1 METRYRSAPG
11 FLASLG
17 GALTGYFAGAVL
29 ALLLLWPFALASST
43 ALAVGSVDGYRGL
56 GGLVLAALVLA
67 AAQVAITAWI
77 TQHAASLLGDAPVRF
92 GRALGAVFLGYL
104 ANVFVGSAIADVAEL
119 PRRRRGVDRARR
131 GCARHLVGAPSFR
144 GSRRLNV
151 LAPG

>member
-1 METRYRSAPG
+1 VETRYRSAPG
-11 FLASLG
+11 FVASLG
-17 GALTGYFAGAVL
+17 GAFAGYFAGAVL

-77 TQHAASLLGDAPVRF
+77 TQQAASLLGDAPVRF

-119 PRRRRGVDRARR
+119 PVVGGAWIGLVVVALVISSAPRRSA
-131 GCARHLVGAPSFR
+131 AP
-144 GSRRLNV
+144 
-151 LAPG
+151 AA

>member
-1 METRYRSAPG
+1 
-11 FLASLG
+11 
-17 GALTGYFAGAVL
+17 VL

-77 TQHAASLLGDAPVRF
+77 TQQAASLLGDAPVRF

-119 PRRRRGVDRARR
+119 PVVGGAWIGLVVVALVISSAPRRSA
-131 GCARHLVGAPSFR
+131 AP
-144 GSRRLNV
+144 
-151 LAPG
+151 AA